1 MIRKPTSWL
10 RTCATAVAGFALVFG
25 ASLSAHALSLVG
37 VYQKSG
43 FEYLVNL
50 GSPSSLIPGTT
61 IPVNANIA
69 SFGGS
74 TAGALFSIVGVVD
87 RNMQDSFGVPIANI
101 IFTKTGTF
109 PVVTDT
115 GIGQAQNLVA
125 GQGASDSWFDLIP
138 SVASGALG
146 ANLTQS
152 ATAPTAYAVKVAG
165 TSNDFFGAFSFSTV
179 GTIDPTGN
187 LMISLYS
194 GIAGDPFTG
203 SQTQVSLIANLHVTP
218 TGISV
223 VPEPASVLAI
233 GLALAGLASLR
244 RRA

>member
-1 MIRKPTSWL
+1 MIRNPSSWL
-10 RTCATAVAGFALVFG
+10 RTCAVAVAGFALVFG
-25 ASLSAHALSLVG
+25 AALSAHALSLVG

-43 FEYLVNL
+43 FEYVVNL
-50 GSPSSLIPGTT
+50 GSPSSLTPGTT

-87 RNMQDSFGVPIANI
+87 RNMQDEFGVPVSNI

-109 PVVTDT
+109 PVVTYT

-125 GQGASDSWFDLIP
+125 GQGAADSWFDLIP
-138 SVASGALG
+138 SIASGALG

-179 GTIDPTGN
+179 GTIDSTGN
-187 LMISLYS
+187 LRISLYS
-194 GIAGDPFTG
+194 AVQSDAFTG
-203 SQTQVSLIANLHVTP
+203 APQSVNLLANLHVTP
-218 TGISV
+218 TGIV
-223 VPEPASVLAI
+223 VPEPASILAI
-233 GLALAGLASLR
+233 GLGLAGIATLR

>member
-10 RTCATAVAGFALVFG
+10 RTCALAVAGFALVFG
-25 ASLSAHALSLVG
+25 ASLSAQALSLVG

-43 FEYLVNL
+43 FEYLVNI
-50 GSPSSLIPGTT
+50 GSPSSLTPGTT

-87 RNMQDSFGVPIANI
+87 RNMQDSFGVPLSNI

-109 PVVTDT
+109 PVVSDT
-115 GIGQAQNLVA
+115 AIGQAQNLIA
-125 GQGASDSWFDLIP
+125 AQGGSDSWFDSIP
-138 SVASGALG
+138 AIASGPLG

-152 ATAPTAYAVKVAG
+152 ASAPTGYALNAVG
-165 TSNDFFGAFSFSTV
+165 TGNNFFGAFAFSTV
-179 GTIDPTGN
+179 GTIDANGN
-187 LMISLYS
+187 LSISLYS
-194 GIAGDPFTG
+194 AIQSDPFT
-203 SQTQVSLIANLHVTP
+203 SAPQQVNLLANLHVTS

-223 VPEPASVLAI
+223 VPEPASILAI
-233 GLALAGLASLR
+233 GLALAGMATLR